1 MFSATNTLGL
11 LVFTT
16 KILASS
22 LNACALAGPGFP
34 SPSRLSNSSLLTEAI
49 EEFGKSLTTAQ
60 LGLQPNDTA
69 YGVALFSSKE
79 NKTLYEHYYTPSIDI
94 GIAKVDKDSV
104 FRIGSVSK
112 VFSVWSFLINVGDA
126 YFNDPITKYV
136 PELASVPCATNGLGQ
151 HEVYND
157 IDCVKWEEITLGELA
172 SHAAGIPRDRE
183 L

>member
-1 MFSATNTLGL
+1 MFSTVNTLGL

-22 LNACALAGPGFP
+22 PDACALAGPGFP
-34 SPSRLSNSSLLTEAI
+34 SPSRLSNSSLLRGAI
-49 EEFGKSLTTAQ
+49 EEFERSLKTAQ

-69 YGVALFSSKE
+69 YTVALFSSKE
-79 NKTLYEHYYTPSIDI
+79 NKTLYEHYYTPPIDI
-94 GIAKVDKDSV
+94 GVSKVDKDSV

-112 VFSVWSFLINVGDA
+112 VFSVWSFLIDVGDE
-126 YFNDPITKYV
+126 YYNDPITKYV
-136 PELASVPCATNGLGQ
+136 PELASPPCATDGLGQ

-157 IDCVKWEEITLGELA
+157 IDCVRWEEITLGELA

-183 L
+183 F